1 MLKKILLV
9 LDGSE
14 AGQAARKTAFSL
26 SQQTQAAMTAIGV
39 LDTPWI
45 TAAQPEPIGG
55 ASFKLQRD
63 EAMIE
68 HTHAHMKQLLEDFK
82 EDASAQNIESEVV
95 EAEGFPT
102 TEIERLSHEH
112 DLIVI
117 GKTTDF
123 HFDLDEDSDVT
134 VRHIARDNPRPL
146 YIVPENPVDGEK
158 ILVALDGSLQSSRA
172 LHMFLLL
179 GLSKNRSIEVLSIH
193 EDPERAENVANR
205 GVRMCKSHGVQ
216 ATAHTVT
223 ESGDRAETIIKTA
236 RDHKAG
242 LIVMG
247 GFSHSILKEVLFG
260 SCTKTLME
268 NSQIPLFLHH

>member
-1 MLKKILLV
+1 MLKKILYV
-9 LDGSE
+9 LDGSKV
-14 AGQAARKTAFSL
+14 GHAARKAAFDLSKKTGATITAV
-26 SQQTQAAMTAIGV
+26 GV

-68 HTHAHMKQLLEDFK
+68 HTHAHMKNLLQNFEK
-82 EDASAQNIESEVV
+82 DASDHDITSQVV
-95 EAEGFPT
+95 QVEGFPA
-102 TEIERLSHEH
+102 TEIERLAHEH

-123 HFDLDEDSDVT
+123 HFDLDQDSDIT

-146 YIVPENPVDGEK
+146 YIVPENPIQGDKV
-158 ILVALDGSLQSSRA
+158 LVALDGSLQSSRA

-179 GLSKNRSIEVLSIH
+179 GLAGTRSVEILSIN
-193 EDPERAENVANR
+193 EDKERADNVANR
-205 GVRMCKSHGVQ
+205 GVRMCESHGIK
-216 ATAHTVT
+216 ATAYSVSET
-223 ESGDRAETIIKTA
+223 GNRAETIITTA
-236 RDHKAG
+236 RDHKAE
-242 LIVMG
+242 LLVMG
-247 GFSHSILKEVLFG
+247 GFSHSILKEILFG
-260 SCTKTLME
+260 SCTKSLME

>member
-14 AGQAARKTAFSL
+14 AGQAARETAFSL
-26 SQQTQAAMTAIGV
+26 SQKTKAAMTAIGV

-82 EDASAQNIESEVV
+82 QDATSQNIESEVV

-146 YIVPENPVDGEK
+146 YIVPENPVEGEK

-205 GVRMCKSHGVQ
+205 GVRMCKSHGVK

>member
-9 LDGSE
+9 LDGSQ
-14 AGQAARKTAFSL
+14 AGQAAREVAFDL
-26 SQQTQAAMTAIGV
+26 SKDVKASMTAVGV

-55 ASFKLQRD
+55 ASFKVQRD
-63 EAMIE
+63 EAMIK
-68 HTHAHMKQLLEDFK
+68 HTHEHMKELLADFEKDARTHQLK
-82 EDASAQNIESEVV
+82 SHIVEV
-95 EAEGFPT
+95 EGFPT

-123 HFDLDEDSDVT
+123 HFDLDQDSDIT

-146 YIVPENPVDGEK
+146 YIVPENPAKGDKVL
-158 ILVALDGSLQSSRA
+158 IALDGSLQSSRA

-179 GLSKNRSIEVLSIH
+179 GLARGKKVEVVSIH
-193 EDPERAENVANR
+193 ENQELADSIAGR
-205 GVRMCKSHGVQ
+205 GVRMCEAHDVKAS
-216 ATAHTVT
+216 AHTVT
-223 ESGDRAETIIKTA
+223 KSGNRAELILTMA
-236 RDHKAG
+236 QNHKAG

-268 NSQIPLFLHH
+268 NSEIPLFLHH